1 MHKLRHRAA
10 LCYESERASE
20 RASAAGSLNLICPS
34 CVPFGSASSKSTDE
48 MPEFD
53 FEGARS
59 IFDPQTGDFERQ
71 SRPGGLSNGSL
82 RSSR

>member
-1 MHKLRHRAA
+1 MEVVLVLGSNKGCPFCH
-10 LCYESERASE
+10 ESERASE

-34 CVPFGSASSKSTDE
+34 CVPFGSAFASKSTE

-59 IFDPQTGDFERQ
+59 IFEPTKRGF
-71 SRPGGLSNGSL
+71 
-82 RSSR
+82 